1 MRMKITDVWR
11 LKTLSVQCRSHTKN
25 EKAKFNSLSI
35 PVSSHRQFH
44 RLAVTAAHPAQ
55 TVSTSVP
62 RPDTG
67 HWSQDAQ
74 LSVH

>member
-1 MRMKITDVWR
+1 MRK
-11 LKTLSVQCRSHTKN
+11 LSLTLSL
-25 EKAKFNSLSI
+25 SL